1 MEEMELSE
9 KANELVPV
17 EITVDSL
24 KKNIYEIRGK
34 KVMLDRDLAQ
44 IYGYETKNFNRQ
56 VKNNKE
62 KFIGDD
68 FMFQLNEED
77 IDELSRCKNF
87 TLKDGTGR
95 GKNLKYMPYAFTEQ
109 GIYMLMTVLKG
120 ELATHQSRE
129 LVKAFKRM
137 KDFIQ
142 TGPML
147 ASSSELLQLSLQTSE
162 NTKDISDIKENMITK
177 DDLSK
182 VIESF
187 SLPDKG
193 IEYVIYSNRYFDANI
208 AYTEIYSKAKKKI
221 YVVDNYIGSKTL
233 FLLRNVPSS
242 VDVIIFSDN
251 VGRHLTRTE
260 YNLFNSEYPNVN
272 ITFQK
277 TGGKFHDRY
286 IIIDYKCRGE
296 KIYHCGAS
304 SKDAGRQISTISQA
318 DNKELYYPMI
328 SDLLHQPVLVLR

>member
-9 KANELVPV
+9 KVNELVPV

-62 KFIGDD
+62 KFIGDN

-142 TGPML
+142 TGPVL

-221 YVVDNYIGSKTL
+221 YVVDNYIGSKL
-233 FLLRNVPSS
+233 CF
-242 VDVIIFSDN
+242 
-251 VGRHLTRTE
+251 
-260 YNLFNSEYPNVN
+260 Y
-272 ITFQK
+272 
-277 TGGKFHDRY
+277 
-286 IIIDYKCRGE
+286 
-296 KIYHCGAS
+296 
-304 SKDAGRQISTISQA
+304 
-318 DNKELYYPMI
+318 
-328 SDLLHQPVLVLR
+328 

>member
-1 MEEMELSE
+1 MSE
-9 KANELVPV
+9 KVNELVPV

-95 GKNLKYMPYAFTEQ
+95 GNNLKYMPYAFTEQ

-129 LVKAFKRM
+129 LVKEFKRM
-137 KDFIQ
+137 KDLNTEEAF
-142 TGPML
+142 TTRED
-147 ASSSELLQLSLQTSE
+147 SSSDGSPAVEINICKTIRKADEYL
-162 NTKDISDIKENMITK
+162 KD
-177 DDLSK
+177 
-182 VIESF
+182 
-187 SLPDKG
+187 
-193 IEYVIYSNRYFDANI
+193 
-208 AYTEIYSKAKKKI
+208 
-221 YVVDNYIGSKTL
+221 
-233 FLLRNVPSS
+233 
-242 VDVIIFSDN
+242 
-251 VGRHLTRTE
+251 
-260 YNLFNSEYPNVN
+260 
-272 ITFQK
+272 
-277 TGGKFHDRY
+277 
-286 IIIDYKCRGE
+286 
-296 KIYHCGAS
+296 
-304 SKDAGRQISTISQA
+304 
-318 DNKELYYPMI
+318 
-328 SDLLHQPVLVLR
+328 

>member
-1 MEEMELSE
+1 MSE
-9 KANELVPV
+9 KVNELVPV

-162 NTKDISDIKENMITK
+162 NTKDISDIKENIC
-177 DDLSK
+177 
-182 VIESF
+182 
-187 SLPDKG
+187 
-193 IEYVIYSNRYFDANI
+193 
-208 AYTEIYSKAKKKI
+208 
-221 YVVDNYIGSKTL
+221 
-233 FLLRNVPSS
+233 
-242 VDVIIFSDN
+242 
-251 VGRHLTRTE
+251 GR
-260 YNLFNSEYPNVN
+260 
-272 ITFQK
+272 
-277 TGGKFHDRY
+277 
-286 IIIDYKCRGE
+286 
-296 KIYHCGAS
+296 
-304 SKDAGRQISTISQA
+304 
-318 DNKELYYPMI
+318 
-328 SDLLHQPVLVLR
+328 